1 MQPKYTIT
9 ARKSSFCI
17 GTESRDVWLLRI
29 AGRRSLSASTGDD
42 HEPHLARPHTTRL
55 DLASGASRTF
65 LLRAGAN
72 IVCLSGS
79 LLIDAP
85 RLAENGAPCPPLRLN
100 AGEAQG
106 VGHGGVLR
114 ITAIGAAQLVC
125 LNPPGWLVRLGHL
138 LRVGWYC

>member
-1 MQPKYTIT
+1 MNPN
-9 ARKSSFCI
+9 SPP
-17 GTESRDVWLLRI
+17 G
-29 AGRRSLSASTGDD
+29 
-42 HEPHLARPHTTRL
+42 PHTTRL

-85 RLAENGAPCPPLRLN
+85 RLAERACPPLRLN
-100 AGEAQG
+100 ASEAQG

-125 LNPPGWLVRLGHL
+125 LNPPGWMARLGHL
-138 LRVGWYC
+138 LRVGWRC